1 MNKAYI
7 VSANGKVRILPDR
20 PTLKGAQE
28 IVGGWIDIL
37 SGKSGGKVVTLI
49 VDEEGKQKGK
59 QLNTRATEMF
69 RKNHPGTTDHVVGD
83 VLILEGWLTTKP

>member
-1 MNKAYI
+1 MNKAY
-7 VSANGKVRILPDR
+7 VLRTNGSVKILPDR

-28 IVGGWIDIL
+28 IVGGWIEML
-37 SGKSGGKVVTLI
+37 KGKSGGKVVTLI

-69 RKNHPGTTDHVVGD
+69 RKKHPGASDLVVGD
-83 VLILEGWLTTKP
+83 VLILEGWQTTKA